1 LLFSKIYMKIITAGK
16 SLYLLLC
23 VLTGLLFISADR
35 MFSSGPPAGYTGE
48 NGSNATCKSCH
59 NAAVLNP
66 SGTSVVISGLPDT
79 YVPGTTYTL
88 TLTVN
93 NPSISGSKWG
103 FAMKPSAGGTIAGA
117 FSNLPAGTELNS
129 GGELT
134 HAQTLSAGPVSTIN
148 NIRWTAPVTP
158 TVSEQTITFHVA
170 ALSGS
175 FSGAVITGSKTTTLQ
190 STSVREKNTIVSSWS
205 VFKSGN
211 NLDVRMK
218 LSKPTKLQLMLYTLD
233 GKKVME
239 QGGMQMS
246 VGEQQLQMATKNL
259 ASGTYLIV
267 LQDEK
272 GKQTKKVVL

>member
-1 LLFSKIYMKIITAGK
+1 MLNAGK
-16 SLYLLLC
+16 NRYVLLSALSA
-23 VLTGLLFISADR
+23 LLFISADR

-48 NGSNATCKSCH
+48 NGASATCKSCH
-59 NAAVLNP
+59 SAAVLNP

-93 NPSISGSKWG
+93 NPSISGSRWG
-103 FAMKPSAGGTIAGA
+103 FALKPSAGGAIAGT
-117 FSNLPAGTELNS
+117 FGSLPAGTKLNS

-134 HAQTLSAGPVSTIN
+134 QSQTLSASAVSTIS
-148 NIRWTAPVTP
+148 NIKWTAPVSPTP
-158 TVSEQTITFHVA
+158 SQQTITFHLA
-170 ALSGS
+170 ALSGN

-190 STSVREKNTIVSSWS
+190 STSVKEKNAIVSSWS
-205 VFKSGN
+205 AFKSGN

-218 LSKPTKLQLMLYTLD
+218 LSKPTKLQIMLFTMD

-239 QGGMQMS
+239 QGSTWMN
-246 VGEQQLQMATKNL
+246 VGDQQIQLSTVNL
-259 ASGTYLIV
+259 ASGTYLVV